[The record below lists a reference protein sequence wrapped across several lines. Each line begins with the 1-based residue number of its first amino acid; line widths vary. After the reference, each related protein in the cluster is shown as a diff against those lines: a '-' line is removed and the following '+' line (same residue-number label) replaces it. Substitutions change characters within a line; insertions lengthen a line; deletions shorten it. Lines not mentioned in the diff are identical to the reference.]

1 MSTTPPLTPL
11 QLAQQR
17 LDNYLAAEARILQSQ
32 EYTVGQ
38 GGTARRNRRADL
50 DAVQTGIRECN
61 AEIAKIEAATST
73 NARRVF
79 RLRPF

>member
-1 MSTTPPLTPL
+1 MSTTPDLTPL

-17 LDNYLAAEARILQSQ
+17 LANYLTAEARILESQ

-50 DAVQTGIRECN
+50 EQVQAGIKTTQ
-61 AEIAKIEAATST
+61 AEIATLQVT
-73 NARRVF
+73 QTGGRRLVY
-79 RLRPF
+79 LRPR

>member
-1 MSTTPPLTPL
+1 MSALTIE
-11 QLAQQR
+11 QWRERLAG
-17 LDNYLAAEARILQSQ
+17 YIASEKRILDSQ

-50 DAVQTGIRECN
+50 EAVQTGIRECN
-61 AEIAKIEAATST
+61 AEIAKLETASAPQT
-73 NARRVF
+73 RRVF

>member
-32 EYTVGQ
+32 EYAVGQ

-50 DAVQTGIRECN
+50 EQV
-61 AEIAKIEAATST
+61 
-73 NARRVF
+73 
-79 RLRPF
+79 

>member
-1 MSTTPPLTPL
+1 MSTTHPLTPL

-50 DAVQTGIRECN
+50 EQVQAGIKATQ
-61 AEIAKIEAATST
+61 AEIATLQAAQSG
-73 NARRVF
+73 ARRITY
-79 RLRPF
+79 LRPR

>member
-38 GGTARRNRRADL
+38 GGSARRNRRADL
-50 DAVQTGIRECN
+50 EQVQAGIKATQ
-61 AEIAKIEAATST
+61 AEIVTLQAAQSG
-73 NARRVF
+73 ARRITY
-79 RLRPF
+79 LRPR